1 MRRFELGMSLN
12 YVEDWTVSK
21 AVNEIFQNALD
32 EEIQNPSNKLYF
44 DYDSDGEVL
53 RIGNKFSKLS
63 TQSLLLGSSSKRDDE
78 NTIGTHGEGYKVA
91 AIVLLRNGCGMRVYN
106 YNEKEIWSAKIV
118 QSRRYHDNIV
128 VFDVEKI
135 GVFKQVPEY
144 SLVFEITNISKD
156 IYEEVKS
163 RNLLLQDDLGE
174 FYHTKYGN
182 VLLDERFAGKVFV
195 KGLYVCDKEQL
206 EYGYDLEPSLI
217 KLDRDRGLIDSFNLQ
232 YSLGKLLICIE
243 DIDFLSSVK
252 DKWDGYYIRCFTSY
266 CNNDI
271 ISNVYDNALSKFT
284 EEYGKDAI
292 PCVSTSDFN
301 RLKRRGYNVAMV
313 SENDYH
319 FITRSSGYSGNFDEN
334 LERDLSE
341 ELDDWFDSISK
352 YLPSDLL
359 DKGKNLIED
368 IKEAL

>member
-1 MRRFELGMSLN
+1 M
-12 YVEDWTVSK
+12 
-21 AVNEIFQNALD
+21 
-32 EEIQNPSNKLYF
+32 
-44 DYDSDGEVL
+44 
-53 RIGNKFSKLS
+53 
-63 TQSLLLGSSSKRDDE
+63 
-78 NTIGTHGEGYKVA
+78 
-91 AIVLLRNGCGMRVYN
+91 
-106 YNEKEIWSAKIV
+106 
-118 QSRRYHDNIV
+118 
-128 VFDVEKI
+128 
-135 GVFKQVPEY
+135 
-144 SLVFEITNISKD
+144 
-156 IYEEVKS
+156 
-163 RNLLLQDDLGE
+163 QDDLGE

-243 DIDFLSSVK
+243 DTDFLSSVK

-334 LERDLSE
+334 LNRDLVE